1 MKKLI
6 SLLFIAVFA
15 LSLCACSK
23 VSPDPTPIPTSTPEP
38 APAEET
44 VSSESDDLSDL
55 AALGDVEV
63 ESGLFNVTLTVPA
76 EFVGT
81 ERTQADYDALAA
93 ENGYKSVTLN
103 ADGSVTYIMTK
114 AQHQEML
121 TMLKGEFQK
130 GIDDMCGSSDYPHFV
145 SITPND
151 DYSVITVVCNSTEL
165 DMSESFATLA
175 LYMYGGMYSVFAG
188 TNTDNVR
195 VDFVD

>member
-1 MKKLI
+1 MKKMIALC
-6 SLLFIAVFA
+6 LIAVFA
-15 LSLCACSK
+15 FSLCACGK

-38 APAEET
+38 ALSDET
-44 VSSESDDLSDL
+44 VSAESEDLSDL

-114 AQHQEML
+114 AQHQIGL
-121 TMLKGEFQK
+121 
-130 GIDDMCGSSDYPHFV
+130 V
-145 SITPND
+145 
-151 DYSVITVVCNSTEL
+151 
-165 DMSESFATLA
+165 LA
-175 LYMYGGMYSVFAG
+175 W
-188 TNTDNVR
+188 R
-195 VDFVD
+195 

>member
-1 MKKLI
+1 MKKMIALC
-6 SLLFIAVFA
+6 LIAVFA
-15 LSLCACSK
+15 FSLCACGK

-38 APAEET
+38 ALSDET
-44 VSSESDDLSDL
+44 VSAESEDLSYL

-114 AQHQEML
+114 AQHQEIL
-121 TMLKGEFQK
+121 TMLKGNFRRAWTK
-130 GIDDMCGSSDYPHFV
+130 CAAAPTTRISYRSPRTM
-145 SITPND
+145 I
-151 DYSVITVVCNSTEL
+151 I
-165 DMSESFATLA
+165 
-175 LYMYGGMYSVFAG
+175 
-188 TNTDNVR
+188 R
-195 VDFVD
+195 